1 VFVHFQETNID
12 EAIALGIQ
20 GANIMFIANTSP
32 MVLNDEGYFNQCFLF
47 HR

>member
-20 GANIMFIANTSP
+20 AANIMFLTNTSL
-32 MVLNDEGYFNQCFLF
+32 MVLKFE
-47 HR
+47 